1 MTEMLRNP
9 IATRPLRL
17 RLTVGCFI
25 ALMCTGIIAA
35 APGATLS
42 QWKTEFELGKLL
54 SLYFNFVLVGS
65 LIGTTLA
72 SRVSARHPWF
82 SLALVSEAVGFT
94 LIALSPSFIWVVL
107 AGVFLGFG
115 VGLANFHGN
124 SLTGE
129 LWPERQVTMLSWI
142 NAAFGVG
149 AILTPLLML
158 VLPWRWVMLLF
169 ALIAL
174 TAAILVRKSSP
185 TVRVQAQESRRG
197 SALWLVLLAMLF
209 YVGLETGLATFSGV
223 YVQSLGYAAVWGSAI
238 LSLYWAGLTT
248 GRLFLARAV
257 GKNPA
262 KALLVLAGCALAIL
276 LLNIFPPTTI
286 LVPLVGIFFG
296 PVFPIFF
303 SLVQGRF
310 GNRAVGYLFYAGS
323 GGSALIPA
331 AIALVEIQYFPFIML
346 AFGLGL
352 FVLALG
358 LRRKY
363 A

>member
-1 MTEMLRNP
+1 MTTVGENDLF
-9 IATRPLRL
+9 ATVRL
-17 RLTVGCFI
+17 RLTAGCFL

-35 APGATLS
+35 APGAALPA
-42 QWKTEFELGKLL
+42 WRREFEPGSLL
-54 SLYFNFVLVGS
+54 SLYFNLVLVGS
-65 LIGTTLA
+65 LIGTTLG
-72 SRVSARHPWF
+72 SRVGARHPLF
-82 SLALVSEAVGFT
+82 FLALASEALGFS
-94 LIALSPSFIWVVL
+94 LIALSPSFSWIVL

-129 LWPERQVTMLSWI
+129 LWPQRRVTMLSWI

-149 AILTPLLML
+149 AIMTPLLML
-158 VLPWRWVMLLF
+158 ALPWRWVMLLF
-169 ALIAL
+169 ALVAL
-174 TAAILVRKSSP
+174 TGAILVWKSP
-185 TVRVQAQESRRG
+185 ATVRVPAQESRRG
-197 SALWLVLLAMLF
+197 SALWLVLVAMLF
-209 YVGLETGLATFSGV
+209 YVGLETCLATFSGV
-223 YVQSLGYAAVWGSAI
+223 YVESLGYTAVWGSAI
-238 LSLYWAGLTT
+238 LSLYWAGLTI
-248 GRLFLARAV
+248 GRLFLAGAV

-262 KALLVLAGCALAIL
+262 RALAVLAGCALVIL
-276 LLNIFPPTTI
+276 LLNVFPPTTV
-286 LVPLVGIFFG
+286 LVPLVGICFG

-310 GNRAVGYLFYAGS
+310 GNKAVGYLFYAGA

-352 FVLALG
+352 FTFALR
-358 LRRKY
+358 LRTKY